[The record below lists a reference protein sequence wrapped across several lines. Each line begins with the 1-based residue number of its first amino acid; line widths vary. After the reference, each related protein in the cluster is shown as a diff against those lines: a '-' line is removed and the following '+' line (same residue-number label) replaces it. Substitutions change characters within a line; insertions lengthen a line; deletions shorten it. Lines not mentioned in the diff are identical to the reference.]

1 MYLEVVA
8 HEPRDGKVSDISSN
22 IEAIVLHEGAETVLD
37 LLITLL

>member
-8 HEPRDGKVSDISSN
+8 DDTRDGKVSDITSN